1 MKKFIRSDNIY
12 ENTHELCFQ
21 IFDSLYFQV
30 LLNKNGRIIYIND
43 NYAEFF
49 GKKKDDIIGMQIEEL
64 IPNTQLYDA
73 INTASPAFDELF
85 QLEDGRQ
92 IVYSR
97 LPVINS
103 HGEVQGVATSSSFNS
118 AEQIRNLQER
128 VRKLEESNLLL
139 NRRLHGL
146 NNAPDIFDSI
156 VGISDKITELKN
168 VLFRISNTALPI
180 LLTGETG
187 TGKEVFATTIHN
199 VSNRRD
205 KPFVKIN
212 CAAIPKDLVES
223 ELFGYV
229 SGTFSGANKT
239 GKAGKFEEANHGTV
253 LLDEVEELSLDT
265 QSKLL
270 RVLQEYEVERIGSIH
285 PIPLDIQV
293 ICCSNQD
300 LYQMV
305 KEKKFRED
313 LLYRINV
320 IELRIPPLRERPE
333 DIPLLC
339 KSIIEEINRKYHL
352 HYKGISDAAI
362 SYLSSYSWP
371 GNVRELK
378 HFIERACI
386 MSDSDILQKS
396 DFNFICEK
404 ICETP
409 AAETHSSEQHLS
421 SDLSEE
427 RNYFAGKER
436 YEKEQILSALRQSAG
451 NRTKAAKALGIS
463 RSLLYD
469 KLRKYDI
476 LSGK

>member
-1 MKKFIRSDNIY
+1 
-12 ENTHELCFQ
+12 
-21 IFDSLYFQV
+21 
-30 LLNKNGRIIYIND
+30 
-43 NYAEFF
+43 
-49 GKKKDDIIGMQIEEL
+49 MQIEEL

-285 PIPLDIQV
+285 PIPLDI
-293 ICCSNQD
+293 
-300 LYQMV
+300 
-305 KEKKFRED
+305 
-313 LLYRINV
+313 
-320 IELRIPPLRERPE
+320 
-333 DIPLLC
+333 
-339 KSIIEEINRKYHL
+339 
-352 HYKGISDAAI
+352 
-362 SYLSSYSWP
+362 
-371 GNVRELK
+371 
-378 HFIERACI
+378 
-386 MSDSDILQKS
+386 
-396 DFNFICEK
+396 
-404 ICETP
+404 
-409 AAETHSSEQHLS
+409 
-421 SDLSEE
+421 
-427 RNYFAGKER
+427 
-436 YEKEQILSALRQSAG
+436 
-451 NRTKAAKALGIS
+451 
-463 RSLLYD
+463 
-469 KLRKYDI
+469 
-476 LSGK
+476 